1 MPATPDSE
9 AMNIVLVHG
18 AWADGSGW
26 IQAICTLLTIVLVHS
41 DNQTAGSA
49 RIALGLFSTAIA
61 VCILLLLSHDR
72 PFTGQL
78 SVKPAALLQ
87 VEPEP

>member
-1 MPATPDSE
+1 
-9 AMNIVLVHG
+9 MNWVKWTVLM
-18 AWADGSGW
+18 
-26 IQAICTLLTIVLVHS
+26 IQAICTLLTIALVHS
-41 DNQTAGSA
+41 DSRGSA

-87 VEPEP
+87 VAPEP